1 MSEHNTLAKRMND
14 IQAFHVM
21 EILARAR
28 QLADEGRSIIH
39 MEVGEP
45 DFTTPAPI
53 IEAGLQALQQGQT
66 KYTPACG
73 IPALR
78 EQIAEW
84 YWQRFQ
90 LSIKP
95 ERIIVTPG
103 ASGALQLAL
112 GVLVNPNDE
121 VLLTDPG
128 YPCNR
133 HFVRMFEGNPRSIPV
148 TATQNY
154 QPSLANIQS
163 YWTAKTRAVLLAS
176 PANPTGTLL
185 SKQLTQEIYEYT
197 KQQQGTLIV
206 DEIYQGLTYSQEPQT
221 ALSIADDIWIV
232 NSFSKYFG
240 MTGWRLGWL
249 IAPEY
254 ALDALNRLAQNLF
267 LSPPT
272 VAQYAA
278 LAAFQTNTLAIT
290 EERRL
295 EFAKRRDFL
304 LPALQE
310 IGFGIQSQPEG
321 AFYIYA
327 DCSAFS
333 HNSHELSL
341 QLLEQAGVAFTPG
354 IDFGSYQAKQ
364 HVRFAYTTHISELEQ
379 AVERLSKY
387 LHKL

>member
-1 MSEHNTLAKRMND
+1 MSEHNILAERMKS

-21 EILARAR
+21 DILARAR
-28 QLADEGRSIIH
+28 QLASQGRSIIH

-45 DFTTPAPI
+45 DFATPAPI
-53 IEAGLQALQQGQT
+53 IEAGMQALKNGQT

-73 IPALR
+73 IPELR
-78 EQIAEW
+78 ERIADW

-90 LSIKP
+90 VRITP
-95 ERIIVTPG
+95 ERVIVTPG

-112 GVLVNPNDE
+112 GVLVNPQDE

-133 HFVRMFEGNPRSIPV
+133 HFVRLFEGKPISLPV
-148 TATQNY
+148 TAAQSY
-154 QPSLANIQS
+154 QPNLKQIQQAWS
-163 YWTAKTRAVLLAS
+163 EHTRAVLLAS

-185 SKQLTQEIYEYT
+185 STELIQQLYHYIA
-197 KQQQGTLIV
+197 QQQRTFIV
-206 DEIYQGLTYSQEPQT
+206 DEIYQGLIYGQEPQT
-221 ALSIADDIWIV
+221 ALSLADDIWIV

-254 ALDALNRLAQNLF
+254 ALDSLNRLAQNLF

-278 LAAFQTNTLAIT
+278 LAAFGQNTLEIT
-290 EERRL
+290 EARRL

-304 LPALQE
+304 LPALQHL
-310 IGFGIQSQPEG
+310 GFEIQSIPQG

-327 DCSAFS
+327 DSSAFS
-333 HNSHELSL
+333 ENSHLLSL
-341 QLLEQAGVAFTPG
+341 NLLETAGVAFTPG
-354 IDFGSYQAKQ
+354 IDFGDYLAKT
-364 HVRFAYTTHISELEQ
+364 HVRFAYTTNLPELEQ
-379 AVERLSKY
+379 AVERLAKY
-387 LHKL
+387 LPS

>member
-1 MSEHNTLAKRMND
+1 MSQHSILAERMKS
-14 IQAFHVM
+14 IKPFHVM

-28 QLADEGRSIIH
+28 HLASSGRSIIH

-53 IEAGLQALQQGQT
+53 VEAGLQALKEGQT

-73 IPALR
+73 IPELR
-78 EQIAEW
+78 EQIAQW

-90 LSIKP
+90 VKVDP
-95 ERIIVTPG
+95 ERVIVTPG

-112 GVLVNPNDE
+112 AALVNPHDE

-133 HFVRMFEGNPRSIPV
+133 HFVRLFEGKPISLPV
-148 TATQNY
+148 TAAQNY
-154 QPSLANIQS
+154 QPTLAQLQAAWS
-163 YWTAKTRAVLLAS
+163 EHTRAVLLAS
-176 PANPTGTLL
+176 PANPTGSLL
-185 SKQLTQEIYEYT
+185 STELAQQLYQYIN
-197 KQQQGTLIV
+197 QQQSIFIV
-206 DEIYQGLTYSQEPQT
+206 DEIYQGLTYGQEPQT

-278 LAAFQTNTLAIT
+278 LAAFRQETLDIT
-290 EERRL
+290 EERRF

-304 LPALQE
+304 LPALQNL
-310 IGFGIQSQPEG
+310 GFEIQSTPQG

-327 DCSAFS
+327 DASRFS
-333 HNSHELSL
+333 DNSHELSL
-341 QLLEQAGVAFTPG
+341 NLLETAGVAFTPG
-354 IDFGSYQAKQ
+354 IDFGDYAAKT
-364 HVRFAYTTHISELEQ
+364 HVRFAYTTHLAELEQ
-379 AVERLSKY
+379 AVERLANY
-387 LHKL
+387 LPR

>member
-1 MSEHNTLAKRMND
+1 MSEHNTLAERMKS

-21 EILARAR
+21 DILARAR
-28 QLADEGRSIIH
+28 QLASKGHSIIH

-45 DFTTPAPI
+45 DFSTPAPI
-53 IEAGLQALQQGQT
+53 VEAGLQALKAGQT

-73 IPALR
+73 IPELR
-78 EQIAEW
+78 EAIAHW

-90 LSIKP
+90 VQVAP
-95 ERIIVTPG
+95 ERVIITPG

-112 GVLVNPNDE
+112 GVLVNPQDE

-133 HFVRMFEGNPRSIPV
+133 HFVRLFEGQPLSIPV
-148 TATQNY
+148 TAAQHY
-154 QPSLANIQS
+154 QPSLEQIQQAWS
-163 YWTAKTRAVLLAS
+163 ERTRAVLLAS
-176 PANPTGTLL
+176 PANPTGSLL
-185 SKQLTQEIYEYT
+185 TTELTQQLYDYIT
-197 KQQQGTLIV
+197 RQQRTFIV
-206 DEIYQGLTYSQEPQT
+206 DEIYQGLTYDQEPST
-221 ALSIADDIWIV
+221 ALKIADDIWIV

-254 ALDALNRLAQNLF
+254 AVDAINRLAQNVF

-278 LAAFQTNTLAIT
+278 LAAFQATTLDIT
-290 EERRL
+290 EERRF

-304 LPALQE
+304 LPALQNL
-310 IGFGIQSQPEG
+310 GFEIQSTPQG

-327 DCSAFS
+327 DAGRFS
-333 HNSHELSL
+333 QNSHELSL
-341 QLLEQAGVAFTPG
+341 RLLETAGVAFTPG
-354 IDFGSYQAKQ
+354 IDFGEYAAKT
-364 HVRFAYTTHISELEQ
+364 HVRFAYTTHLAELEQ
-379 AVERLSKY
+379 AVDRLAKH
-387 LHKL
+387 LAP

>member
-1 MSEHNTLAKRMND
+1 MSEPTILAERMKS

-21 EILARAR
+21 DILARAR
-28 QLADEGRSIIH
+28 QLASSGRSIIH

-45 DFTTPAPI
+45 DFSTPAPI
-53 IEAGLQALQQGQT
+53 VEAGLRALKAGQT

-73 IPALR
+73 LPELR
-78 EQIAEW
+78 EAIADW

-90 LSIKP
+90 VKLAP
-95 ERIIVTPG
+95 ERVIVTPG

-112 GVLVNPNDE
+112 GVLVNPQDQ

-133 HFVRMFEGNPRSIPV
+133 HFVRLFEGQPISIPV
-148 TATQNY
+148 TAAQNY
-154 QPSLANIQS
+154 QPSLRQVQQAWSEQ
-163 YWTAKTRAVLLAS
+163 TRAVLLAS
-176 PANPTGTLL
+176 PANPTGSLL
-185 SKQLTQEIYEYT
+185 STELTQQLSTYIA
-197 KQQQGTLIV
+197 QQQATFIV
-206 DEIYQGLTYSQEPQT
+206 DEIYQGLTYDQEPST

-249 IAPEY
+249 IAPDY
-254 ALDALNRLAQNLF
+254 AVDAINRLAQNLF

-278 LAAFQTNTLAIT
+278 LAAFHPTTLAIT
-290 EERRL
+290 EERRF

-304 LPALQE
+304 LPALQNL
-310 IGFGIQSQPEG
+310 GFKIENTPQG

-327 DCSAFS
+327 DAERFS
-333 HNSHELSL
+333 DNSHSLSL
-341 QLLEQAGVAFTPG
+341 RLLETAGVAFTPG
-354 IDFGSYQAKQ
+354 IDFGVSAAKT
-364 HVRFAYTTHISELEQ
+364 HVRFAYTTALAELEQ
-379 AVERLSKY
+379 AVERLDKH
-387 LHKL
+387 LLA

>member
-1 MSEHNTLAKRMND
+1 MSQHSILAERMKS
-14 IQAFHVM
+14 IKSFHVM

-28 QLADEGRSIIH
+28 HLASSGRSIIH

-53 IEAGLQALQQGQT
+53 VEAGLQALKEGQT

-73 IPALR
+73 IPELR
-78 EQIAEW
+78 EQIAQW

-90 LSIKP
+90 VKVDP
-95 ERIIVTPG
+95 ERVIVTPG

-112 GVLVNPNDE
+112 AALVNPHDE

-133 HFVRMFEGNPRSIPV
+133 HFVRLFEGKPISLPV
-148 TATQNY
+148 TAAQNY
-154 QPSLANIQS
+154 QPTLAQLQAAWS
-163 YWTAKTRAVLLAS
+163 EHTRAVLLAS
-176 PANPTGTLL
+176 PANPTGSLL
-185 SKQLTQEIYEYT
+185 STELAQQLYQYIN
-197 KQQQGTLIV
+197 QQQSIFIV
-206 DEIYQGLTYSQEPQT
+206 DEIYQGLTYGQEPQT

-278 LAAFQTNTLAIT
+278 LAAFRQETLDIT
-290 EERRL
+290 EERRF

-304 LPALQE
+304 LPALQNL
-310 IGFGIQSQPEG
+310 GFEIQSTPQG

-327 DCSAFS
+327 DASRFS
-333 HNSHELSL
+333 DNSHELSL
-341 QLLEQAGVAFTPG
+341 NLLETAGVAFTPG
-354 IDFGSYQAKQ
+354 IDFGDYAAKT
-364 HVRFAYTTHISELEQ
+364 HVRFAYTTHLDELEQ
-379 AVERLSKY
+379 AVERLANY
-387 LHKL
+387 LPR

>member
-1 MSEHNTLAKRMND
+1 MSQHSILAERMKS
-14 IQAFHVM
+14 IKPFHVM

-28 QLADEGRSIIH
+28 HLASSGRSIIH

-53 IEAGLQALQQGQT
+53 VEAGLQALKEGQT

-73 IPALR
+73 IPELR

-90 LSIKP
+90 VTVDPK
-95 ERIIVTPG
+95 RVIVTPG

-112 GVLVNPNDE
+112 AALVDPQDE

-133 HFVRMFEGNPRSIPV
+133 HFVRLFEGKPISLPV
-148 TATQNY
+148 TAAQNY
-154 QPSLANIQS
+154 QPTLAQLQAAWS
-163 YWTAKTRAVLLAS
+163 EHTRAVLLAS
-176 PANPTGTLL
+176 PANPTGSLL
-185 SKQLTQEIYEYT
+185 STELAQQLYQYIN
-197 KQQQGTLIV
+197 QQQSIFIV
-206 DEIYQGLTYSQEPQT
+206 DEIYQGLTYGQEPQT

-278 LAAFQTNTLAIT
+278 LAAFRQETLDIT
-290 EERRL
+290 EERRF

-304 LPALQE
+304 LPALQNL
-310 IGFGIQSQPEG
+310 GFEIQSTPQG
-321 AFYIYA
+321 AFYVYA
-327 DCSAFS
+327 DASRFS
-333 HNSHELSL
+333 DNSHELSL
-341 QLLEQAGVAFTPG
+341 NLLETAGVAFTPG
-354 IDFGSYQAKQ
+354 IDFGDYAAKT
-364 HVRFAYTTHISELEQ
+364 HVRFAYTTHLAELEQ
-379 AVERLSKY
+379 AVERLANY
-387 LHKL
+387 LPR

>member
-1 MSEHNTLAKRMND
+1 MSQHSILAERMKS
-14 IQAFHVM
+14 IKSFHVM

-28 QLADEGRSIIH
+28 HLASSGRSIIH

-53 IEAGLQALQQGQT
+53 VEAGLQALKEGQT

-73 IPALR
+73 IPELR

-90 LSIKP
+90 VKVDP
-95 ERIIVTPG
+95 ERVIVTPG

-112 GVLVNPNDE
+112 AALVDPQDE

-133 HFVRMFEGNPRSIPV
+133 HFVRLFEGKPISLPV
-148 TATQNY
+148 TAAQNY
-154 QPSLANIQS
+154 QPTLAQLQAAWS
-163 YWTAKTRAVLLAS
+163 EHTRAVLLAS
-176 PANPTGTLL
+176 PANPTGSLL
-185 SKQLTQEIYEYT
+185 STELAQQLYQYIN
-197 KQQQGTLIV
+197 QQQSIFIV
-206 DEIYQGLTYSQEPQT
+206 DEIYQGLTYGQEPQT

-278 LAAFQTNTLAIT
+278 LAAFRQETLDIT
-290 EERRL
+290 EERRF

-304 LPALQE
+304 LPALQNL
-310 IGFGIQSQPEG
+310 GFEIQSTPQG

-327 DCSAFS
+327 DASRFS
-333 HNSHELSL
+333 DNSHELSL
-341 QLLEQAGVAFTPG
+341 NLLETAGVAFTPG
-354 IDFGSYQAKQ
+354 IDFGDYAAKT
-364 HVRFAYTTHISELEQ
+364 HVRFAYTTHLDELEQ
-379 AVERLSKY
+379 AVERLANY
-387 LHKL
+387 LPR